1 MNAIKL
7 TFSAALIV
15 FSQFVFAQTG
25 NWQLAGNNLTGTE
38 KFGSTNSAAL
48 NFITNN
54 KTRMSLTKTGNLN
67 ISSDQSSIQFANPGT
82 NPRPMIFMFSSGTS
96 NPNRMVIAHS
106 PANPNWGLQYNDV
119 EDRFDFLRGGNSIFS
134 VNLGNS
140 TVKVTRGSSGA
151 AAFSNAPLVIENSTD
166 NYINLLAPDAN
177 ETGILFGK
185 PQSNVSGGL
194 IYNNSSTT
202 NGLQFRTNGNLIR
215 MVLTNTGRLGIGT
228 ATPAAEAHILHG
240 VGNDGNHGLRLQN
253 SGNGKH
259 WTLHTSDING
269 SLWLWANGNLRGDFD
284 NISGNYTSL
293 SDARS
298 KKDIEKAPDL
308 LEKVIQLDVKKY
320 HFLENKSTDK
330 KYFGLIAQ
338 EVENIFPEVVYHN
351 KMDGGNNDLY
361 TMNYSAF
368 GVLAIKAIQ
377 EQQQKIVEQEQT
389 NQQQQQKIISLED
402 RIAKLEAAI
411 NKGNISNTG
420 NNTNVISKEI
430 SGATLEQNQPNPFNQ
445 STVIRYHLP
454 QGTSGQINL
463 YDANGMLVQTLKANE
478 SGQAVINGNDLS
490 AGTYSY
496 TLVANGKITASKK
509 LVLIK

>member
-1 MNAIKL
+1 MINTFYKLILQKKIYRKMNAIKL

-140 TVKVTRGSSGA
+140 TVEVTRGSSGA

-269 SLWLWANGNLRGDFD
+269 SLWLWANGNLRGDFE
-284 NISGNYTSL
+284 NIS
-293 SDARS
+293 
-298 KKDIEKAPDL
+298 
-308 LEKVIQLDVKKY
+308 
-320 HFLENKSTDK
+320 
-330 KYFGLIAQ
+330 
-338 EVENIFPEVVYHN
+338 PEVVYHN

-496 TLVANGKITASKK
+496 TLVANGKITAS
-509 LVLIK
+509 